1 MPQNANKTRLG
12 IPIQN
17 KAKASQ
23 LSYLRQQ
30 WGKKSNSKELDKQSK
45 KQENTL
51 IKKNGE
57 KKNSKKKKT
66 AIVITAP
73 IFHIFAAYKNY
84 QIMHNHE

>member
-23 LSYLRQQ
+23 LSYLQQ
-30 WGKKSNSKELDKQSK
+30 QRGKKSNSKELDKQSK

-57 KKNSKKKKT
+57 NKNSKKKNGNRDFSSY
-66 AIVITAP
+66 ISYICSN
-73 IFHIFAAYKNY
+73 KNY
-84 QIMHNHE
+84 QIMHNYE

>member
-1 MPQNANKTRLG
+1 MSQNANKTRQG

-17 KAKASQ
+17 KAKASL

-51 IKKNGE
+51 VKKNDE
-57 KKNSKKKKT
+57 KKNSKE
-66 AIVITAP
+66 
-73 IFHIFAAYKNY
+73 KNGNRDY
-84 QIMHNHE
+84 SSYISYICSI

>member
-1 MPQNANKTRLG
+1 MSQNANKTRQG

-23 LSYLRQQ
+23 PSYLRQQ

-51 IKKNGE
+51 VKKNDE
-57 KKNSKKKKT
+57 KKTPRKKT